1 MMRILIL
8 CFQFLI
14 FVSSLH
20 AQHVSVQSDRYR
32 IRLGESFSLTLKAVI
47 EDGQRVVWPV
57 MPDSIGPHFDILQKG
72 PVDTLP
78 DEARKGMELLQ
89 KIEAT
94 SFDSGM
100 HTMPVFAFDIIS
112 ANGDTAH
119 IITDPL
125 TFQVLTVPVDT
136 TKAIKDIHGVVDVPF
151 DIGEY
156 IPWILVGLVIAALLV
171 AGIYLWLKRKR
182 PEAPAAP
189 VAPSIPAWERALIA
203 LEEIGKEKVWQSGR
217 DKIYHSAITD
227 TLRIYLEE
235 QFKLPALESTTD
247 ETMNMVRKVLSDKDV
262 NESLRQILVL
272 ADLVKFAKEKPLP
285 AEHDRSLE
293 LAKNFVELTRP
304 RALEQPAK
312 GKEESHG

>member
-1 MMRILIL
+1 MKRLFLL

-14 FVSSLH
+14 LTSALQ
-20 AQHVSVQSDRYR
+20 AQQASVQSDRYR
-32 IRLGESFSLTLKAVI
+32 IRLGESFSLTLKAVMQ
-47 EDGQRVVWPV
+47 DGQRVLWPV
-57 MPDSIGPHFDILQKG
+57 MSDSIGPHFDILQKG

-78 DEARKGMELLQ
+78 DAARKGMELLQ

-119 IITDPL
+119 IVTDPL

-151 DIGEY
+151 DLGEY
-156 IPWILVGLVIAALLV
+156 IPWILLGLVIAALLV
-171 AGIYLWLKRKR
+171 GLIYFWLKRKR
-182 PEAPAAP
+182 PEMPAAP
-189 VAPSIPAWERALIA
+189 VAPTIPAWERALAA
-203 LEEIGKEKVWQSGR
+203 LEEIGKEKAWQSGR

-247 ETMNMVRKVLSDKDV
+247 ETMTMVRKVLPEKDL

-285 AEHDRSLE
+285 AEHERSLD

-304 RALEQPAK
+304 RTVEQPAK
-312 GKEESHG
+312 GKEDSHG